1 MTSIRC
7 SALLFILAATLVS
20 ASAERIKRPPP
31 DEAQLAR
38 IAVEDA
44 MTDGSLQTG
53 DIIVTTKGFV
63 RFLGMKPDGSFD
75 FAVVDDPLAQEK
87 HREHRARLPK

>member
-7 SALLFILAATLVS
+7 SALIFIVATFSIS

-31 DEAQLAR
+31 DEAELAR
-38 IAVEDA
+38 IAVEGA
-44 MTDGSLQTG
+44 MNDGSLQPG
-53 DIIVTTKGFV
+53 DIIATTKGFV

-75 FAVVDDPLAQEK
+75 FAVVDDPLAREK
-87 HREHRARLPK
+87 QQAPQTRRSK

>member
-1 MTSIRC
+1 MN
-7 SALLFILAATLVS
+7 
-20 ASAERIKRPPP
+20 
-31 DEAQLAR
+31 
-38 IAVEDA
+38 
-44 MTDGSLQTG
+44 DGSLQKG

-87 HREHRARLPK
+87 QREHQARRAK

>member
-1 MTSIRC
+1 MTSIRS
-7 SALLFILAATLVS
+7 SALLFILAFTSAS

-44 MTDGSLQTG
+44 MNDGSLQTG

-87 HREHRARLPK
+87 QREHRSK

>member
-1 MTSIRC
+1 MTSCRRFWSRWC
-7 SALLFILAATLVS
+7 SA
-20 ASAERIKRPPP
+20 EGIKRPPP

-44 MTDGSLQTG
+44 MNDGSLQTG

-63 RFLGMKPDGSFD
+63 RFLGMKPDGSST
-75 FAVVDDPLAQEK
+75 LLLWTI
-87 HREHRARLPK
+87 R